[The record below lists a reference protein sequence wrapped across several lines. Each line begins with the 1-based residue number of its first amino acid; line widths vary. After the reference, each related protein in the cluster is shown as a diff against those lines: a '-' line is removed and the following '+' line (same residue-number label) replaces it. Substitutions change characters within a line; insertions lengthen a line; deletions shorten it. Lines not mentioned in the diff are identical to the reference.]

1 MRISGAAGAADP
13 RIRNLRRAVTPA
25 AQNSEKE
32 MFGRNDERLQPYAPP
47 RARFAVAGRSSP
59 GGGVSGAVARRRG
72 VPPTAGRSSADEIR
86 PTTHPSHA
94 AITTRH
100 RPGALA
106 TLIENMEV
114 AAQPRHRSRQSHR
127 YSREPFGGL
136 RDDALVVAAEYQP
149 VRAPQRRSRGTSTSC
164 LTRSRRTRGM
174 VAVEA
179 LNIRS
184 MSRSARGTIPESGR
198 HVRQEA
204 GLNREILERG
214 WGELQRYDAAALRG
228 ESDLP
233 AGEQLPDRP
242 IGSQPRSPG

>member
-1 MRISGAAGAADP
+1 
-13 RIRNLRRAVTPA
+13 
-25 AQNSEKE
+25 
-32 MFGRNDERLQPYAPP
+32 
-47 RARFAVAGRSSP
+47 
-59 GGGVSGAVARRRG
+59 
-72 VPPTAGRSSADEIR
+72 
-86 PTTHPSHA
+86 
-94 AITTRH
+94 
-100 RPGALA
+100 
-106 TLIENMEV
+106 
-114 AAQPRHRSRQSHR
+114 
-127 YSREPFGGL
+127 
-136 RDDALVVAAEYQP
+136 
-149 VRAPQRRSRGTSTSC
+149 
-164 LTRSRRTRGM
+164 M

-184 MSRSARGTIPESGR
+184 MSRSARGTNPESGR